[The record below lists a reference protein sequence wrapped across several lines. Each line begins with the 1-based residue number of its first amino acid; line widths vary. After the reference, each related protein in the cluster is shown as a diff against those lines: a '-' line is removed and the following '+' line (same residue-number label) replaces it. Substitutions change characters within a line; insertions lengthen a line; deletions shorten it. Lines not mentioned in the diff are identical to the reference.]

1 MELNGWA
8 IGTLGHP
15 QEKVSLFTLLEVH
28 QVVARAFE
36 TKFRD
41 DLHDVLSLNLRFL
54 LDVGDHAG
62 DVLNQMSEPTS
73 DTS

>member
-1 MELNGWA
+1 MYVDDVELDGRA

-15 QEKVSLFTLLEVH
+15 QEQILLFTLLKVH

-36 TKFRD
+36 AEIVD
-41 DLHDVLSLNLRFL
+41 DRHDVLPVNLRFL

-62 DVLNQMSEPTS
+62 DVL
-73 DTS
+73 D